1 MNIYFIY
8 RKSQENLGSVK
19 MRVFQ
24 MKEILENKFPK
35 IDTIGIY
42 STKPQFLQVLWF
54 LKTKNKSIII
64 FNKDAID
71 RVSLKVVDALRK
83 KGIKVGIDVLDKD
96 MNYFDYRRIDFL
108 IASSQRQ
115 FRYLNSVIK
124 TVSSNPSVYYI
135 PHQADIRLSNLKPE
149 FMSGEKNKK
158 IFYFGEH
165 TNIYI
170 PSKYLEQI
178 TILPYRGTMASSDIH
193 EMTQYQFQYCIRGPQ
208 QNTSL
213 YIFKPITKLINS
225 LYLGALPIISFDM
238 EDAVDIL
245 GKKYPLTLREYSEA
259 GFQELFELIRNAD
272 DETLVQSMKCMEKL
286 RSVHGFKAVEKS
298 FTHCISSLNAN

>member
-24 MKEILENKFPK
+24 LKEMLENKFLK
-35 IDTIGIY
+35 VDTIGIY
-42 STKPQFLQVLWF
+42 SAKPQFLQILWF
-54 LKTKNKSIII
+54 LKIKDKSIII

-71 RVSLKVVDALRK
+71 RVSLKFIDALRK
-83 KGIKVGIDVLDKD
+83 KGLKVGIDVLDKD
-96 MNYFDYRRIDFL
+96 MNYFDYRKIDFL

-115 FRYLNSVIK
+115 FRYLSSVVK
-124 TVSSNPSVYYI
+124 TINSNPSIYYI
-135 PHQADIRLSNLKPE
+135 PHQADIRLNKFKPD
-149 FMSGEKNKK
+149 FAFEKKSKK
-158 IFYFGEH
+158 TFYFGEH

-170 PSKYLEQI
+170 PSKYLEHI
-178 TILPYRGTMASSDIH
+178 TVLPYRGKMGSSDIN
-193 EMTQYQFQYCIRGPQ
+193 EMRQYQFQYCIRGPQ

-245 GKKYPLTLREYSEA
+245 GTKYPFTLREYSEA
-259 GFQELFELIRNAD
+259 GFHELFG
-272 DETLVQSMKCMEKL
+272 LVKNVDTDMIMQSKKCMDKL
-286 RSVHGFKAVEKS
+286 RSVHGFKAVEKA
-298 FTHCISSLNAN
+298 FTDSMSSLNDY

>member
-1 MNIYFIY
+1 MNIYFVY

-35 IDTIGIY
+35 INTIGIY
-42 STKPQFLQVLWF
+42 SAKPQFLQVLWF
-54 LKTKNKSIII
+54 LKIKKKSIII

-71 RVSLKVVDALRK
+71 RVSLKTVDALRK

-96 MNYFDYRRIDFL
+96 MNYFDYRKIDFL
-108 IASSQRQ
+108 VASSQRQ
-115 FRYLNSVIK
+115 FRYLNSVVKSI
-124 TVSSNPSVYYI
+124 SSNPSVYYI

-149 FMSGEKNKK
+149 FMSGEKHKK

-178 TILPYRGTMASSDIH
+178 TILPYRGTMASSDIY
-193 EMTQYQFQYCIRGPQ
+193 EMMNYQFQYCIRGPQ
-208 QNTSL
+208 QNSSL

-238 EDAVDIL
+238 EDAVDII
-245 GKKYPLTLREYSEA
+245 GPEYPLTLREYSDA
-259 GFQELFELIRNAD
+259 GFQELFELINSID
-272 DETLVQSMKCMEKL
+272 DSTLAQAIKCMDKL
-286 RSVHGFKAVEKS
+286 QSVHGFKAVQKS
-298 FTHCISSLNAN
+298 FTNSISSLSAN

>member
-1 MNIYFIY
+1 MNIYFVY

-24 MKEILENKFPK
+24 MKEMLQKTFLK

-42 STKPQFLQVLWF
+42 SAKLQFLQIFWF
-54 LKTKNKSIII
+54 IKVKNKSILI

-71 RVSLKVVDALRK
+71 RVSLKVINLLRK

-96 MNYFDYRRIDFL
+96 MNYFNYRKIDFL

-115 FRYLNSVIK
+115 FRYLNSVVK
-124 TVSSNPSVYYI
+124 TINSEPSVFYI
-135 PHQADIRLSNLKPE
+135 PHQADIRLGNLKLD
-149 FMSGEKNKK
+149 FASEKKSKK

-165 TNIYI
+165 TNIYV
-170 PSKYLEQI
+170 PSKYLEHI
-178 TILPYRGTMASSDIH
+178 TILPYGGKMGSSDIN
-193 EMTQYQFQYCIRGPQ
+193 EMAQYQFQYCIRGPQ

-238 EDAVDIL
+238 EDAVDII
-245 GKKYPLTLREYSEA
+245 GPEYPLTLRDYSDA
-259 GFQELFELIRNAD
+259 GFQELFELINSID
-272 DETLVQSMKCMEKL
+272 DSTLAQAIKCMDKL
-286 RSVHGFKAVEKS
+286 QSVHGFKAVQKS
-298 FTHCISSLNAN
+298 FTNSISSLSAN

>member
-8 RKSQENLGSVK
+8 RKSQESLGSVK

-24 MKEILENKFPK
+24 MKEILEKKFPK

-42 STKPQFLQVLWF
+42 STKPKFLQILWF
-54 LKTKNKSIII
+54 LKIRNKSIII

-71 RVSLKVVDALRK
+71 RTSLKVIDALRK
-83 KGIKVGIDVLDKD
+83 RGIKIGLDVLDKD
-96 MNYFDYRRIDFL
+96 MNYFEYQKIDFL

-115 FRYLNSVIK
+115 FKYINSVVK
-124 TVSSNPSVYYI
+124 TIDTKPSTFYI
-135 PHQADIRLSNLKPE
+135 PHQADLRLRNLKAD
-149 FMSGEKNKK
+149 FLHGKKSKK

-170 PSKYLEQI
+170 PSKYLEYV
-178 TILPYRGTMASSDIH
+178 TILPYRGKMGSSDIN
-193 EMTQYQFQYCIRGPQ
+193 EMVNYQFQYCIRGPQ
-208 QNTSL
+208 QNASL

-245 GKKYPLTLREYSEA
+245 GKKYPFTLREYSEA
-259 GFQELFELIRNAD
+259 GFQELFALLENFNTDMIM
-272 DETLVQSMKCMEKL
+272 QSTKSMDKL

-298 FTHCISSLNAN
+298 FNDSILSLNAN

>member
-24 MKEILENKFPK
+24 MKEMLEKKFLK
-35 IDTIGIY
+35 IETIGIY
-42 STKPQFLQVLWF
+42 SVKLQFLQIFWF
-54 LKTKNKSIII
+54 IKVKNKSILI

-71 RVSLKVVDALRK
+71 RASLKVINSLRK
-83 KGIKVGIDVLDKD
+83 RGIKVGIDVLDKD
-96 MNYFDYRRIDFL
+96 MNYFDYRKIDFL

-115 FRYLNSVIK
+115 FRYLNSVVK

-135 PHQADIRLSNLKPE
+135 PHQADIRLGNLQLD
-149 FMSGEKNKK
+149 FASEKKSKK

-165 TNIYI
+165 TNIYV
-170 PSKYLEQI
+170 PSKYLEHI
-178 TILPYRGTMASSDIH
+178 TILPYSGKMGSSDIN
-193 EMTQYQFQYCIRGPQ
+193 EMTQYHFQYCIRGPQ

-245 GKKYPLTLREYSEA
+245 GPKYPLTLREYSEA
-259 GFQELFELIRNAD
+259 GFQELFDLIRNAD
-272 DETLVQSMKCMEKL
+272 DDTLVQSMKCMEKL
-286 RSVHGFKAVEKS
+286 RSVNGFKAVEKS